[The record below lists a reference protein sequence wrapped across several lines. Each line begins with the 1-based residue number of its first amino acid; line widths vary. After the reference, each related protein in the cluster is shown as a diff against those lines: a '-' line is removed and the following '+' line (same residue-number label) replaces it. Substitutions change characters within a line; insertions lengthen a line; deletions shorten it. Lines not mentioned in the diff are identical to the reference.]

1 LHQPIQRHQQKR
13 RQETNVFG
21 KEVSLSAPKSC
32 SHLPE
37 CSNRKENAN
46 HIAKP
51 GTLQINVYNELSH
64 IKVYLQYTL
73 VEYSINA
80 HSSPSSEATGGDLL
94 AFLVSL
100 SDIH

>member
-1 LHQPIQRHQQKR
+1 MTQSVRSNNHAAIFLNAQIEK
-13 RQETNVFG
+13 TN
-21 KEVSLSAPKSC
+21 S
-32 SHLPE
+32 
-37 CSNRKENAN
+37 N

-51 GTLQINVYNELSH
+51 GTLQFNIYNELVH

-80 HSSPSSEATGGDLL
+80 HNSPSTEATKLV
-94 AFLVSL
+94 FLVSL

>member
-1 LHQPIQRHQQKR
+1 MSVCPYQNHAAIFL
-13 RQETNVFG
+13 
-21 KEVSLSAPKSC
+21 
-32 SHLPE
+32 
-37 CSNRKENAN
+37 NAQ
-46 HIAKP
+46 IEKKMQ
-51 GTLQINVYNELSH
+51 TILQNLEHFRLMFMNELSH

-80 HSSPSSEATGGDLL
+80 HNSPPSEATGGDLL